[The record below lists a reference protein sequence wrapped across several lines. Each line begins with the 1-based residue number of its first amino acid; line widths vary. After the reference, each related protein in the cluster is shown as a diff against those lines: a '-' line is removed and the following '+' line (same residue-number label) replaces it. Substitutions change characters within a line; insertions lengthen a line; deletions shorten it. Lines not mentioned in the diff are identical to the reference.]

1 MSTNDYDFKVNEAL
15 LPYIING
22 DNGDITN
29 DEADQVEAFLEENE
43 IETVELLYNGEDLD
57 KSFTQCDVTG
67 AWCMAVQILC
77 YKYRNFKWQRV

>member
-22 DNGDITN
+22 DCDTITN
-29 DEADQVEAFLEENE
+29 DERDEVDAFLTEND
-43 IETVELLYNGEDLD
+43 IETVELLYNGDDLD
-57 KSFTQCDVTG
+57 KSFAKCDITG

-77 YKYRNFKWQRV
+77 YKYRNFKLTRV

>member
-15 LPYIING
+15 LAYIING

-29 DEADQVEAFLEENE
+29 DEADQVEAFLTEND

-57 KSFTQCDVTG
+57 KSFAQCDITG

-77 YKYRNFKWQRV
+77 YKYRNFKWTRV